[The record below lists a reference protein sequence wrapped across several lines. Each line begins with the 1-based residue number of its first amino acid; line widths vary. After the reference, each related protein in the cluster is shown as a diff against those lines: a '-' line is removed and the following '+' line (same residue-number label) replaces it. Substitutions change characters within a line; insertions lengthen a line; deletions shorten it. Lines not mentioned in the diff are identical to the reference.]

1 MFRLGVCRF
10 RRGVWEVYM
19 RSRLVWMCAI
29 AALLAAPLSGWAQ
42 QTTGNLRG
50 TVTDDTGA
58 VLPGVTVTLRGRAV
72 PGAPTS
78 ITNESGVFRFPNL
91 PPGTYDITVELAG
104 FATSTQT
111 GIPVALGGT
120 ADIPVQMKVST
131 QQETITVTAEA
142 PVVDSA
148 SSQVATNYSRE
159 WVENAPVRRF
169 TFFDL
174 INAAPGVSPATS
186 TSSRSQSFGSATNE
200 NMYLLDGTDFTAP
213 LTGAAWPWPNTDA
226 IEEVQV
232 LSLGAPADY
241 GNLAGAVFN
250 VVTRQ
255 GSNQFHG
262 DLNFYYQNQS
272 LTGRN
277 TTDDQDGGLPYN
289 RKQFRDS
296 TVQLGGPLMKDKFWF
311 FGSFQYQKDSDS
323 QPGTDPD
330 FPAASSAK
338 RYFWKLNYQI
348 NQNNRLQAQMHDD
361 FYRIPQRA
369 TANDSPESVSVE
381 TGHNPSPGLLWSS
394 VLTPTTVL
402 EARYSGFY
410 GVDHGDPLNGGP
422 RVARRY
428 NDLDSGQITGGI
440 YGWYDGK
447 SAKTAFSGKVTK
459 YADNFMGGSHDFK
472 VGVQFNSGLGEYTY
486 GNNDYIYTYSGVP
499 AYGYTQLPWTQGGR
513 LRAFGVFADDTYK
526 VGRAT
531 FNLGIRY
538 DTSRAYFVEQDFL
551 DRNGDSTGQKSRA
564 VDEVFSWKA
573 ISPRFGAN
581 IKLNESGSTL
591 LKAHYGRYYR
601 GIVTGEFDNTTP
613 SITPKYSFSG
623 EYDSRGNPLG
633 LELFSDISQ
642 LTVDP
647 DLENPYTD
655 QFIAAVEQQIGADLG
670 FSINYV
676 HKRSENQTAFNDI
689 GGRYSLVPYTAPA
702 GANVTQV
709 YRLTSGLDSR
719 LFQLMNDDRMSSRY
733 NGVAIELKKRMSNR
747 WQANFGLTLSKSTG
761 RQGSSS
767 ARATPLTSQTSTA
780 GIFGQNP
787 NDYINSDGRLIGD
800 RPVVLKTQFI
810 YQLPYGITSSLN
822 YQAQSGRPIITEIR
836 VPASATG
843 ITGVTSRVIAFPLDG
858 EDRTKFWNQL
868 DARVEKEFKL
878 GGTAE
883 LAVFG
888 DFLNVLNSDANE
900 SVLDR
905 RIGNANR
912 NVPSRFILPR
922 RLMIGGK
929 FRF

>member
-1 MFRLGVCRF
+1 
-10 RRGVWEVYM
+10 M
-19 RSRLVWMCAI
+19 RSRFVWILAVV
-29 AALLAAPLSGWAQ
+29 ALLAAPLSGWAQ

-50 TVTDDTGA
+50 TVTDESGA
-58 VLPGVTVTLRGRAV
+58 VLPGVTVTLRGRGV
-72 PGAPTS
+72 PGAPTTVS
-78 ITNESGVFRFPNL
+78 NENGVFRFPNL
-91 PPGTYDITVELAG
+91 PPGSYEISAELPG
-104 FATSTQT
+104 FATVTQT
-111 GIPVALGGT
+111 NIPIALGGT

-142 PVVDSA
+142 PVVDA
-148 SSQVATNYSRE
+148 SSTEVATNYGRE

-255 GSNQFHG
+255 GSNQFKG
-262 DLNFYYQNQS
+262 DANVYFMNDS

-277 TTDDQDGGLPYN
+277 TTDAQDDGLPYH
-289 RKQFRDS
+289 RDQFLD
-296 TVQLGGPLMKDKFWF
+296 TTWQLGGPILKDKFWF

-323 QPGTDPD
+323 QPGTDPNY
-330 FPAASSAK
+330 PALSTGK
-338 RYFWKLNYQI
+338 RYFFKFNYQI
-348 NQNNRLQAQMHDD
+348 NQNNRIQAQIHND
-361 FYRIPQRA
+361 YYEIPQRA
-369 TANDSPESVSVE
+369 TANDAPSSVSVE
-381 TGHNPSPGLLWSS
+381 TGNNPSPGILWSS
-394 VLTPTTVL
+394 VLTPTTVF

-422 RVARRY
+422 RTARRY
-428 NDLDSGQITGGI
+428 NDLDTGAITGGI

-447 SAKTAFSGKVTK
+447 SAKTAFSGKLTK
-459 YADNFMGGSHDFK
+459 YADDFMGGSHDFK
-472 VGVQFNSGLGEYTY
+472 VGVQYNSGLGEYTY

-499 AYGYTQLPWTQGGR
+499 AYGYTQLPWNQGGR

-531 FNLGIRY
+531 FNVGLRF
-538 DTSRAYFVEQDFL
+538 DRSRAYFVEQDFL
-551 DRNGDSTGQKSRA
+551 DANGKAIGQKSKA
-564 VDEVFSWKA
+564 VDNVFTWNA
-573 ISPRFGAN
+573 ISPRFGVN
-581 IKLNESGSTL
+581 VKLNESGSTL

-613 SITPKYSFSG
+613 SITTKYFFDG
-623 EYDSRGNPLG
+623 TYTGTTPNG
-633 LELFSDISQ
+633 LEAITDPSV

-647 DLENPYTD
+647 DLSNPHTD
-655 QFIAAVEQQIGADLG
+655 QFIVALEQQMGADLG

-676 HKRSENQTAFNDI
+676 GKRSRNQTAFNDI
-689 GGRYSLVPYTAPA
+689 GGRYSLVNYAGAPA
-702 GANVTQV
+702 GANVPQV
-709 YRLTSGLDSR
+709 YRLTGGSR
-719 LFQLMNDDRMSSRY
+719 LFQLQNDDRMFSNY
-733 NGVAIELKKRMSNR
+733 DGVAFEVKKRMSHR

-767 ARATPLTSQTSTA
+767 ARSTPLSSQVSTA
-780 GIFGQNP
+780 GVFGQNP
-787 NDYINSDGRLIGD
+787 NDYINSDGRLVGD
-800 RPVVLKTQFI
+800 RPVVLKTQFV
-810 YQLPYGITSSLN
+810 
-822 YQAQSGRPIITEIR
+822 YQAPWGIMASMNFQSQSGKPIYTEIR
-836 VPASATG
+836 VPTSVTG
-843 ITGVTSRVIAFPLDG
+843 IPGASRILANVVDG
-858 EDRTKFWNQL
+858 SNRTPQWTTL
-868 DARVEKEFKL
+868 DARAEKEFKL
-878 GGTAE
+878 GGTSE

-888 DFLNVLNSDANE
+888 DFLNLTNSDATE

-912 NVPSRFILPR
+912 DVPSRFILPR
-922 RLMIGGK
+922 RLMIGAK

>member
-1 MFRLGVCRF
+1 MAQQAFPALVFASEVDRRSLSRAQAQGRLVRIASGIYSGDIGSTPESLS
-10 RRGVWEVYM
+10 RRYLWPIVAHEMPGAVIVDRSARDGGLGRDGTLYVVAD
-19 RSRLVWMCAI
+19 RSR
-29 AALLAAPLSGWAQ
+29 PL
-42 QTTGNLRG
+42 
-50 TVTDDTGA
+50 

-289 RKQFRDS
+289 RTQFRDS
-296 TVQLGGPLMKDKFWF
+296 TVQLGGPVMKDKFWF

-381 TGHNPSPGLLWSS
+381 TGHNPSPGFLWSS

-410 GVDHGDPLNGGP
+410 GVDHGDPLNGC
-422 RVARRY
+422 
-428 NDLDSGQITGGI
+428 L
-440 YGWYDGK
+440 
-447 SAKTAFSGKVTK
+447 
-459 YADNFMGGSHDFK
+459 
-472 VGVQFNSGLGEYTY
+472 LYT
-486 GNNDYIYTYSGVP
+486 SP
-499 AYGYTQLPWTQGGR
+499 
-513 LRAFGVFADDTYK
+513 
-526 VGRAT
+526 
-531 FNLGIRY
+531 
-538 DTSRAYFVEQDFL
+538 
-551 DRNGDSTGQKSRA
+551 
-564 VDEVFSWKA
+564 
-573 ISPRFGAN
+573 SPR
-581 IKLNESGSTL
+581 
-591 LKAHYGRYYR
+591 
-601 GIVTGEFDNTTP
+601 D
-613 SITPKYSFSG
+613 
-623 EYDSRGNPLG
+623 
-633 LELFSDISQ
+633 
-642 LTVDP
+642 
-647 DLENPYTD
+647 
-655 QFIAAVEQQIGADLG
+655 
-670 FSINYV
+670 
-676 HKRSENQTAFNDI
+676 
-689 GGRYSLVPYTAPA
+689 
-702 GANVTQV
+702 
-709 YRLTSGLDSR
+709 
-719 LFQLMNDDRMSSRY
+719 
-733 NGVAIELKKRMSNR
+733 
-747 WQANFGLTLSKSTG
+747 
-761 RQGSSS
+761 
-767 ARATPLTSQTSTA
+767 
-780 GIFGQNP
+780 
-787 NDYINSDGRLIGD
+787 
-800 RPVVLKTQFI
+800 
-810 YQLPYGITSSLN
+810 
-822 YQAQSGRPIITEIR
+822 
-836 VPASATG
+836 
-843 ITGVTSRVIAFPLDG
+843 
-858 EDRTKFWNQL
+858 
-868 DARVEKEFKL
+868 
-878 GGTAE
+878 
-883 LAVFG
+883 
-888 DFLNVLNSDANE
+888 
-900 SVLDR
+900 
-905 RIGNANR
+905 
-912 NVPSRFILPR
+912 
-922 RLMIGGK
+922 
-929 FRF
+929 